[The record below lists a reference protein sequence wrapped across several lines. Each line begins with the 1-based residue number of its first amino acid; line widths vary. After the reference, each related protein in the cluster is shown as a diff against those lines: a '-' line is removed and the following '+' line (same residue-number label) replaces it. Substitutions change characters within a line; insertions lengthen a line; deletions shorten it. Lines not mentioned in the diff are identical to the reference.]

1 MFAIVTGG
9 RGQDGQLMLKCLR
22 ERGYSTISI
31 VRESSLATDSSHDF
45 QFDAGC
51 HVESFVNL
59 YEKSHVLSFLKS
71 VAEKVRQ
78 IQSSA
83 GSPSSQVKIYH
94 LMCEKQ
100 GFLSYQD
107 PFLSIESSCRTTL
120 NLLESLRVLREES
133 DCCFSLTFSG
143 SSEMFGDASYSPQ
156 NEWTEFMPK
165 SPYAVGKVIAHQLCA
180 KYREFYD
187 IRACTCILY
196 NHESNLRPI
205 RFVSRKIIRAVA
217 NYKLSGKSE
226 VLSLGNL
233 DAKRDWS
240 HAQDIVE
247 GIYLASEYEDMQDFV
262 LAMGEAH
269 TVREFV
275 CYAFKAIGVNLNW
288 KGEGIAEVGFHGI
301 NNALLVKVD
310 KNFFR
315 ESAEMPS
322 LVGDI
327 NKASKLLGWK
337 KKYNFE
343 EMIKD
348 LVFKEIRQLS
358 SQDAEMLKDSLYN

>member
-31 VRESSLATDSSHDF
+31 VRESSLATGSNSSHDF
-45 QFDAGC
+45 QLASGC
-51 HVESFVNL
+51 QTESFVNL

-71 VAEKVRQ
+71 FAKKVRQ
-78 IQSSA
+78 IQLSTN
-83 GSPSSQVKIYH
+83 SPSSQVKIYH
-94 LMCEKQ
+94 FMCEKQ

-107 PFLSIESSCRTTL
+107 PFLSIESSYRTTL
-120 NLLESLRVLREES
+120 NLLESIRVLREEN

-143 SSEMFGDASYSPQ
+143 SSEMFGDARCSPQ
-156 NEWTEFMPK
+156 NELTEFMPK

-180 KYREFYD
+180 NYREFYGVQ
-187 IRACTCILY
+187 ACTCILY

-205 RFVSRKIIRAVA
+205 HFVSQKIIRAVA
-217 NYKLSGKSE
+217 NHKLSGKSE

-247 GIYLASEYEDMQDFV
+247 GIYLASKYEKMQDFV

-288 KGEGIAEVGFHGI
+288 KGEGIAEEGFHGI
-301 NNALLVKVD
+301 NNDLLVKVD
-310 KNFFR
+310 KIFFR
-315 ESAEMPS
+315 DSAEMPC
-322 LVGDI
+322 LVGNI
-327 NKASKLLGWK
+327 YKASKLIGWK

-358 SQDAEMLKDSLYN
+358 TKMHEC